1 MDTLLDIVGI
11 TKSYGSNRVLDG
23 VDLSVGRGE
32 VVGIVGENGAGK
44 STLMSVFSGLLQAD
58 GGTMRLNNA
67 PYWPKDAT
75 DAQSRGV
82 GIIQQDFSLD
92 PTLTVARAIFRN
104 TYQADRPQRALIRPA
119 QWLLDD
125 AAVGLDPDT
134 PLGELAHA
142 EQGLVEAVRL
152 LAEDAQLVIMDEVAA
167 TLNVKEIDQ
176 LHFIISRLTRQGRS
190 VLYVSHRLHEVQAV
204 ASRIAVV
211 RNGRVPEVLD
221 PRQVSA
227 EDIAAHMRTRAARRA
242 WFPDRLDE
250 EFAVEEA
257 ETETASP
264 TRALPPLTDPSPT
277 DLPHAEPTHTGSTH
291 TESTH
296 SGPTHTESARGFT
309 PGHTFSPTYTPSSTS
324 YAPSPAPVA
333 PSQPAASQPVAA
345 STTMWATPSAPTT
358 TWTKAAPARIDAPAA
373 ETTPAWFTEPASTAT
388 PTSPSPAAPAA
399 PVGGGRRAIASD
411 DGRTYADESVDE
423 SQQVVLE
430 VAGLDAPGTSGH
442 PVHDISFSVFS
453 GEVLGITGP
462 RRAGQDAIVG
472 ALNGRAP
479 GTFRTLRI
487 NGYNRSISSA
497 EDAALLKI
505 AYLAGPDEETGEERK
520 RSVARAMMTGGWAD
534 GSSFE
539 SEVDGIA
546 TILGALEKLHSATK
560 RLRGRRALR
569 HGVKPEEAGST
580 LSGGQQQMVLLDEL
594 MTQDADVLIVNE
606 PGRGLDFDARAVLRG
621 KLSDAAENGAAVLL
635 ISTDVDELARSCRR
649 VLVLDEGRIARTIEG
664 SPLSAADLTAALA
677 QLG

>member
-11 TKSYGSNRVLDG
+11 TKSFGSNRVLDG

-44 STLMSVFSGLLQAD
+44 STLMSVFSGILQAD

-67 PYWPKDAT
+67 PYWPKDSA

-82 GIIQQDFSLD
+82 GIIQQDFVLD
-92 PTLTVARAIFRN
+92 PELTVARAIFRN
-104 TYQADRPQRALIRPA
+104 TYQADRPQRALVRPA

-134 PLGELAHA
+134 PLGALAHA

-167 TLNVKEIDQ
+167 TLNVREIDQ

-204 ASRIAVV
+204 ATRIAVV
-211 RNGRVPEVLD
+211 RSGRIPEILD
-221 PRQVSA
+221 PQRVST
-227 EDIAAHMRTRAARRA
+227 EDIAAHMRSRAARRA
-242 WFPDRLDE
+242 WFPDRMDE
-250 EFAVEEA
+250 EFAREEA
-257 ETETASP
+257 AATGASDH
-264 TRALPPLTDPSPT
+264 PPIPPGYPSASGP
-277 DLPHAEPTHTGSTH
+277 AAYVEQPTHPESPRGSAF
-291 TESTH
+291 
-296 SGPTHTESARGFT
+296 GR
-309 PGHTFSPTYTPSSTS
+309 TFSPSYPPSSTS
-324 YAPSPAPVA
+324 YAPSPAPA
-333 PSQPAASQPVAA
+333 PVAESA
-345 STTMWATPSAPTT
+345 TMWATPSAPTT
-358 TWTKAAPARIDAPAA
+358 TWTKAEPVRVDESATEAPAA
-373 ETTPAWFTEPASTAT
+373 
-388 PTSPSPAAPAA
+388 
-399 PVGGGRRAIASD
+399 GRGRRAIASD

-423 SQQVVLE
+423 SLQVVLE
-430 VAGLDAPGTSGH
+430 VAGLNAPGMSGQ
-442 PVHDISFSVFS
+442 PVHDIAFSVFS

-487 NGYNRSISSA
+487 NGYNRSISSP
-497 EDAALLKI
+497 EDAALLKV
-505 AYLAGPDEETGEERK
+505 AYLAGPDEETGDEHK

-534 GSSFE
+534 GSSFD
-539 SEVDGIA
+539 SEVEGIA
-546 TILGALEKLHSATK
+546 TILGALEKLQSAAK

-569 HGVKPEEAGST
+569 HGEKLETVGST

-606 PGRGLDFDARAVLRG
+606 PGRGLDFDARTVMQE
-621 KLSDAAENGAAVLL
+621 KLSAAAENGAAVLL
-635 ISTDVDELARSCRR
+635 VSSDVDELVRSCRR
-649 VLVLDEGRIARTIEG
+649 VLVLDRGRIARTVEG
-664 SPLSAADLTAALA
+664 SPLSPDDLSAALA
-677 QLG
+677 HLG

>member
-11 TKSYGSNRVLDG
+11 TKSFGSNRVLDG

-67 PYWPKDAT
+67 PYWPKDPV

-82 GIIQQDFSLD
+82 GIIQQDFTLD
-92 PTLTVARAIFRN
+92 AGLTVARAIFRN
-104 TYQADRPQRALIRPA
+104 TYQADRPQRALVRPA

-204 ASRIAVV
+204 ATRIAVV
-211 RNGRVPEVLD
+211 RSGRIPEVLD
-221 PRQVSA
+221 PRQVTA
-227 EDIAAHMRTRAARRA
+227 EDIAAHMRSRGGRRA
-242 WFPDRLDE
+242 WFPDRMDD
-250 EFAVEEA
+250 EFARE
-257 ETETASP
+257 
-264 TRALPPLTDPSPT
+264 
-277 DLPHAEPTHTGSTH
+277 
-291 TESTH
+291 
-296 SGPTHTESARGFT
+296 ESAAAAEQPPTAPARPGAYAPPASTQPYAPAPAPAFT
-309 PGHTFSPTYTPSSTS
+309 PT
-324 YAPSPAPVA
+324 PAPA
-333 PSQPAASQPVAA
+333 YQP
-345 STTMWATPSAPTT
+345 PSAPAAEEPGTSWATSPTAPGT
-358 TWTKAAPARIDAPAA
+358 TWTKSAPARPEPAVVVQPGPVVEEPPAPAPAPAA
-373 ETTPAWFTEPASTAT
+373 RR
-388 PTSPSPAAPAA
+388 
-399 PVGGGRRAIASD
+399 GRRAIASD

-423 SQQVVLE
+423 SQQIVLE
-430 VAGLDAPGTSGH
+430 IDGLSAPGTSGT

-453 GEVLGITGP
+453 GEVLGITGG

-487 NGYNRSISSA
+487 NGYNRSIASP
-497 EDAALLKI
+497 EDAARLKV

-534 GSSFE
+534 GSSFD
-539 SEVDGIA
+539 SEVEGIA
-546 TILGALEKLHSATK
+546 GILGALEKLQSASK

-569 HGVKPEEAGST
+569 HGEELESVGST

-606 PGRGLDFDARAVLRG
+606 PGRGLDFDARATMRE

-635 ISTDVDELARSCRR
+635 VSSDVDELVRSCRR
-649 VLVLDEGRIARTIEG
+649 VVVMDRGHIARTVVG
-664 SPLSAADLTAALA
+664 SPLSADELTAALSE
-677 QLG
+677 LG